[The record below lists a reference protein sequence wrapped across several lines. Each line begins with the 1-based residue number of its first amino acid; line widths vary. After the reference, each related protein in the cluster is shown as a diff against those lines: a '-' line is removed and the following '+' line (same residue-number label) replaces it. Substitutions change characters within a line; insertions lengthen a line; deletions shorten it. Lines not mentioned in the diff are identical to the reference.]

1 VARNEV
7 RVESTAEPIA
17 EPVEGGAE
25 LHRLLG
31 ALRARDRTGGARSD
45 DG

>member
-1 VARNEV
+1 V
-7 RVESTAEPIA
+7 S
-17 EPVEGGAE
+17 GGAE

-31 ALRARDRTGGARSD
+31 TLRARNRTGGARSD

>member
-1 VARNEV
+1 VA
-7 RVESTAEPIA
+7 
-17 EPVEGGAE
+17 GGAE

-31 ALRARDRTGGARSD
+31 TLRARDRTGGARSD

>member
-1 VARNEV
+1 VARNAV
-7 RVESTAEPIA
+7 RVESSAEPFA
-17 EPVEGGAE
+17 EPVAGGAE

-31 ALRARDRTGGARSD
+31 TLRARDRTGGARSD